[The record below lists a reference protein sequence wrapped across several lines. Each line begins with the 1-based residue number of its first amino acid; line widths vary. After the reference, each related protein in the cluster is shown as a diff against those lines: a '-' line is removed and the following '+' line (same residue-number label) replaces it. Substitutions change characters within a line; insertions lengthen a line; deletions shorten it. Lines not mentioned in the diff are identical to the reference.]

1 MFGSAPTKPT
11 ADHPDYWTV
20 EDLWRQAGDTEAQSG
35 LDMTVMFNMLS
46 EIIDRALKEKRF
58 ERCVSSYEMITFLR
72 ARLSELEKS
81 DGFTEEQREVLKKC
95 RKDFLAEAPK
105 GSKPGQIESEYR
117 RLLIRQLYE
126 LAAPDF
132 DRRAEELF
140 QRYRLHANAY
150 AVGDKTV
157 EEPDP
162 ERKSR
167 TRTVKVD
174 EAFLDD
180 LDKWIGL
187 TGSTERNS
195 FRQALMA
202 ELFRFVR
209 ERRQK
214 LNLSADEEL
223 NAESDITWKTL
234 PKLADGIRKKLN
246 SETRQRLE
254 RLLKSDLELQ
264 DETEDDRRLRRE
276 VFKRFDE
283 LGYCKHCR
291 SQALEYFKLNELWT
305 VQS

>member
-1 MFGSAPTKPT
+1 
-11 ADHPDYWTV
+11 
-20 EDLWRQAGDTEAQSG
+20 
-35 LDMTVMFNMLS
+35 
-46 EIIDRALKEKRF
+46 
-58 ERCVSSYEMITFLR
+58 
-72 ARLSELEKS
+72 
-81 DGFTEEQREVLKKC
+81 
-95 RKDFLAEAPK
+95 
-105 GSKPGQIESEYR
+105 
-117 RLLIRQLYE
+117 
-126 LAAPDF
+126 
-132 DRRAEELF
+132 
-140 QRYRLHANAY
+140 
-150 AVGDKTV
+150 
-157 EEPDP
+157 
-162 ERKSR
+162 
-167 TRTVKVD
+167 
-174 EAFLDD
+174 
-180 LDKWIGL
+180 
-187 TGSTERNS
+187 
-195 FRQALMA
+195 MA